1 MMKRSQETGYTQE
14 TASMEQVRELL
25 FGAQLKD
32 METRAQRQE
41 ERFLRELAD
50 VRDSLKSRLDSLEN
64 FLKSETGS
72 LLHRLQE
79 EQAERDNALK
89 AEQRERAEAVRAEQ
103 RERAETLKS
112 EQRER
117 VEALAQLSKDLAA
130 AVEASDRKIA
140 KVSGT
145 LDAVEHE
152 LRGLLMSESGSLSS
166 KIDDRYQDALG
177 VLSKTAAQI
186 RHDMVYRSS
195 LSSMF
200 TEIAVKLSGQWAMDM
215 GQLMAGES
223 VAAEEPDAEAP
234 EA

>member
-1 MMKRSQETGYTQE
+1 MIKRPQDAGYMQE

-32 METRAQRQE
+32 MEIRAQRQE
-41 ERFLRELAD
+41 ERFLRELDD
-50 VRDSLKSRLDSLEN
+50 VREALKSRLDSLEN

-79 EQAERDNALK
+79 EQAERDTVLK
-89 AEQRERAEAVRAEQ
+89 AEQRERAEAVKAEQRERIEAVRAEQ
-103 RERAETLKS
+103 RERED
-112 EQRER
+112 
-117 VEALAQLSKDLAA
+117 ALTQAGKDLAA
-130 AVEASDRKIA
+130 AVEAFERKTA
-140 KVSGT
+140 KLSGT
-145 LDAVEHE
+145 LDAVERE
-152 LRGLLMSESGSLSS
+152 LRSLLMAESGALSS

-200 TEIAVKLSGQWAMDM
+200 TEIAVKLSGQWAMEI
-215 GQLMAGES
+215 GQLAAGES
-223 VAAEEPDAEAP
+223 ADPDSAANVPEE
-234 EA
+234 

>member
-1 MMKRSQETGYTQE
+1 MTKRPQETGFMQE
-14 TASMEQVRELL
+14 SASMEQVRELL

-32 METRAQRQE
+32 MEIRAQRQE
-41 ERFLRELAD
+41 ERFLRELDD
-50 VRDSLKSRLDSLEN
+50 VRESLKSRLDSLEN

-72 LLHRLQE
+72 LLRRLQE

-89 AEQRERAEAVRAEQ
+89 AEQRERGEAIRAEQ
-103 RERAETLKS
+103 RERAESVKA

-117 VEALAQLSKDLAA
+117 AEALAQLAKDLAA
-130 AVEASDRKIA
+130 ATDAFDRKIA
-140 KVSGT
+140 KLSGT
-145 LDAVEHE
+145 LDEAEHG

-166 KIDDRYQDALG
+166 KIDERYQDALG
-177 VLSKTAAQI
+177 VLSQTAAQI

-195 LSSMF
+195 LSGMF

-223 VAAEEPDAEAP
+223 AGPEPIDDAVEE
-234 EA
+234 